1 VPIYSSDAIVR
12 RAGSLQKTRD
22 AGPPVAWMPGALFE
36 RFKLRE
42 GDQVRLTQEQGSAVL
57 AARRDDTL
65 PQNCVR
71 VACAHPLTAD
81 LGAMFGEITVE
92 RAA

>member
-1 VPIYSSDAIVR
+1 
-12 RAGSLQKTRD
+12 
-22 AGPPVAWMPGALFE
+22 
-36 RFKLRE
+36 
-42 GDQVRLTQEQGSAVL
+42 LTQEQGSAVL

>member
-1 VPIYSSDAIVR
+1 MLY
-12 RAGSLQKTRD
+12 
-22 AGPPVAWMPGALFE
+22 E
-36 RFKLRE
+36 RLKLRD
-42 GDQVRLTQEQGSAVL
+42 GDKVKLTQEQGSAVL

-71 VACAHPLTAD
+71 AASAHPLTAE